1 MRPAGTST
9 SSATRGPTACAT
21 PTAPTRGGAWSRS
34 SGGWTRRTCSGTTST
49 SIPAGR
55 AKAVTGLDD
64 IASGRLI
71 LGLGSGAAGFAAT
84 MTRRTP
90 WDRRERTARFAE
102 YVHLTDLLLTQPVT
116 TFEGRYYV
124 AREVHSHPLC

>member
-1 MRPAGTST
+1 
-9 SSATRGPTACAT
+9 
-21 PTAPTRGGAWSRS
+21 
-34 SGGWTRRTCSGTTST
+34 
-49 SIPAGR
+49 
-55 AKAVTGLDD
+55 
-64 IASGRLI
+64 
-71 LGLGSGAAGFAAT
+71 

-124 AREVHSHPLC
+124 AREVHSHPLCRQQPRVPFAIAAAGPRGMRVAARHGQYWVTTGEPNLFASAPYEDALAVVRRQVEALGARLHRSKAVR